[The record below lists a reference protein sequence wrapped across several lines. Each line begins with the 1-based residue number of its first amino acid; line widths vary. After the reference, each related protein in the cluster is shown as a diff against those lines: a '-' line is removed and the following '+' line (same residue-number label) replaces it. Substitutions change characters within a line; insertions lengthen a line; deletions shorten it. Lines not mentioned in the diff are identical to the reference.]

1 MVRRIPE
8 DLLHDQRGETE
19 RWLVEQQE
27 LRPQHGVAH
36 TVPAAVISIL
46 RWSARLKS
54 RGQPVVGFSLGFSIV
69 PWPRSH
75 ASEVLERQSSPVIH
89 AINTEQTFE
98 ASIGSGYFLQIT
110 RSHLEALISGF
121 NTNVDRDS
129 SEQWCSR
136 VTGKE
141 AFDSLGSFLGC
152 LRRISS
158 AQLASLDSIRDR
170 LVDLRWNPRLTSTG
184 LECQVL
190 K

>member
-1 MVRRIPE
+1 MQSGKINNHAANVSLRERVQKTRPTRCRRFLSCSP
-8 DLLHDQRGETE
+8 
-19 RWLVEQQE
+19 
-27 LRPQHGVAH
+27 
-36 TVPAAVISIL
+36 
-46 RWSARLKS
+46 
-54 RGQPVVGFSLGFSIV
+54 IV

-110 RSHLEALISGF
+110 RAHLEALISGF

-136 VTGKE
+136 VSGEE
-141 AFDSLGSFLGC
+141 AFDSLGSFLGG
-152 LRRISS
+152 LHRISS
-158 AQLASLDSIRDR
+158 AQLASLDSIGDR
-170 LVDLRWNPRLTSTG
+170 LIDLRWNPRLTSTG